1 MGLYSCGLIRNGLS
15 VSEYCGLIHGGG
27 LIFGSLRRYIKCI
40 WLKCRFSIRLKLTRI
55 FIHFFIAIRARVEA
69 STLSKNGQPL
79 HKVRVTKLYKRS
91 RVTIGKKIDIEI
103 IGREVTCKCE
113 SLQVRKTYLILGK
126 ERSRTNTFFLDDFS
140 YAIEWPKGGK
150 KMAKLHK
157 KRKNCPKK
165 FGMTWHPT
173 EKS

>member
-1 MGLYSCGLIRNGLS
+1 M
-15 VSEYCGLIHGGG
+15 
-27 LIFGSLRRYIKCI
+27 
-40 WLKCRFSIRLKLTRI
+40 
-55 FIHFFIAIRARVEA
+55 
-69 STLSKNGQPL
+69 SKNGQPL

-113 SLQVRKTYLILGK
+113 PLQVRKTYLILGK

-157 KRKNCPKK
+157 KRKNCPRK
-165 FGMTWHPT
+165 FGMMWYPI